1 MDEQDIVNA
10 IARDDIAAVAG
21 NTLVAEIVKRH
32 GLTVLRAERL
42 GEDRKYAGAFVTSFS
57 IRFPGQNRD
66 DFLMVA
72 NGVAGD
78 GSPQVAF
85 HSADTFA
92 ECLTGGL
99 GRILNGSIVWRLDK
113 YGSQSGS
120 RSG

>member
-1 MDEQDIVNA
+1 MDEDGVVDALSRDNIAA
-10 IARDDIAAVAG
+10 IAGNHLIAE
-21 NTLVAEIVKRH
+21 LVKRH
-32 GLTVLRAERL
+32 GLTVMRAERL
-42 GEDRKYAGAFVTSFS
+42 GEDKKFGGAFVTSFS
-57 IRFPGQNRD
+57 IRFPGTTRD

-85 HSADTFA
+85 HSAETFA

-99 GRILNGSIVWRLDK
+99 QRLLNGSIVWRPDK
-113 YGSQSGS
+113 YGTQPGS